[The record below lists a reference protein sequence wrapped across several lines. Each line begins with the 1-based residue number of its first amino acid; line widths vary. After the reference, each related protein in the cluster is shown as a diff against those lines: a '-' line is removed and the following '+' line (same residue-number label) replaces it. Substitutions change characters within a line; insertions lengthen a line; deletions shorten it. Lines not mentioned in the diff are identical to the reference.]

1 MPTLNL
7 ISRDNGVG
15 LSRDLHLLAG
25 ALRSAGF
32 DVHVTAIRGGK
43 LRKWFGPTVRRA
55 NTLWRR
61 LRGGSSLYDANVML
75 ERIRPEYLPHARRN
89 FLVPN
94 PEWFPPSEVPL
105 LERIDAVLTKTTH
118 AGEIFA
124 ALGCRIAS
132 IGFTSEDRFD
142 PDVPRERSFFHLAGR
157 SGNKGTQPLIELWR
171 RHPEWPLLTVLQ
183 HPSTAQP
190 IEPTANLVQRLD
202 YISDAELRRLQNA
215 NAFHLCPSETE
226 GFGHYLIEAMSVGAV
241 TLTTDAPPMNELV
254 TPNRGVLVA
263 FGRTGRQQL
272 ATTYHFDE
280 AAMEAAIER
289 ALAMSQAEREDL
301 GANARDWFLRNDREF
316 STRLQQALV
325 PLLA

>member
-25 ALRSAGF
+25 ALRAAGF

-61 LRGGSSLYDANVML
+61 LHGGGSLYDANVML

-124 ALGCRIAS
+124 ALGSRIAS
-132 IGFTSEDRFD
+132 IGFTSEDRYD
-142 PDVPRERSFFHLAGR
+142 PAVPRE
-157 SGNKGTQPLIELWR
+157 
-171 RHPEWPLLTVLQ
+171 
-183 HPSTAQP
+183 
-190 IEPTANLVQRLD
+190 
-202 YISDAELRRLQNA
+202 
-215 NAFHLCPSETE
+215 
-226 GFGHYLIEAMSVGAV
+226 
-241 TLTTDAPPMNELV
+241 
-254 TPNRGVLVA
+254 
-263 FGRTGRQQL
+263 
-272 ATTYHFDE
+272 
-280 AAMEAAIER
+280 
-289 ALAMSQAEREDL
+289 
-301 GANARDWFLRNDREF
+301 
-316 STRLQQALV
+316 
-325 PLLA
+325 